1 MIKWRIYY
9 GDGSSYDESSGKP
22 KFAPKVNVQCISVNE
37 HGTKTYQAA
46 EDVGHVVL
54 HDWDYYI
61 YQEDTGWFGVKNVT
75 DLVDHVLHSSHK
87 IQAVLKA
94 RSIPT
99 GQFREI
105 YKRAWE
111 DPDFPEKN
119 ATRSDEAD
127 QHFGVPNEHK
137 K

>member
-61 YQEDTGWFGVKNVT
+61 YQEDTGEKYPFFIQSNGVVSLKYPR
-75 DLVDHVLHSSHK
+75 SKK
-87 IQAVLKA
+87 ILD
-94 RSIPT
+94 IL
-99 GQFREI
+99 I
-105 YKRAWE
+105 L
-111 DPDFPEKN
+111 
-119 ATRSDEAD
+119 
-127 QHFGVPNEHK
+127 
-137 K
+137 